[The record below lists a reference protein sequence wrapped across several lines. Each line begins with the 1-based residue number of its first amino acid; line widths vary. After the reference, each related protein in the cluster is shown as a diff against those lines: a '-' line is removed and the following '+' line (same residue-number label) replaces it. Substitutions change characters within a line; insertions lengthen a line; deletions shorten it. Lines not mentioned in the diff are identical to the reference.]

1 MLLALQF
8 PFADARS
15 FLNNGPARLSAPAWP
30 IPVPENEFV
39 RCFGAVHSRARGAPV
54 GGVFSQDFYF
64 AGSNAA
70 IKFPGLGDAPVGPPA
85 ARLRPRGAFRRFFCD
100 GGAVSRVE
108 VGFGLEGTLAVDGDG
123 LLGTIR
129 DVLKLPTAVRQLDG
143 APHQQPLGRQGAAL
157 AKLYAQATSRTADW
171 TKPTVPTQFVWP
183 GSPVAVVE
191 YEIDPARSL
200 AEVTGVPARS
210 DVVQPGAVGGLAV
223 THATLAT
230 GGKNVGIWM
239 IGHTRQ
245 EADAARRLRLCI
257 LRLHAEQ
264 QALGQMLRWMAKGT
278 IQYQPN
284 TPTADRLEEY
294 LNQATHT
301 IFQKAHNGVA
311 QTSLHDIM
319 AAYEWVMSPSERN
332 VLLQQL
338 EHARRQVRLKLERF
352 TQLQGGGPRQMYVE
366 IAGDITG
373 GNLTIMGNGPQQT
386 VNIDYGQG
394 NTFNGDAIAAGYIK
408 DSFNKASG
416 AAGNELQEALAE
428 LTKTVAAMAEKL
440 DTDQQ
445 RQATRKLKALAEEAT
460 DPKPDKSALE
470 FNGKGLIDAAKTV
483 AEMVGPVT
491 TAVKGVLALLGL
503 AL

>member
-8 PFADARS
+8 PFADARP
-15 FLNNGPARLSAPAWP
+15 FLNQGPARLSAPAWP
-30 IPVPENEFV
+30 IPIPENEFV
-39 RCFGAVHSRARGAPV
+39 RGFGAVHSRARGAPV

-64 AGSNAA
+64 AGSSAA
-70 IKFPGLGDAPVGPPA
+70 IKFPGLGDMPVGPPTA
-85 ARLRPRGAFRRFFCD
+85 GLRPRGAFRRFFCD

-108 VGFGLEGTLAVDGDG
+108 IGLALEGSLAVDGDG
-123 LLGTIR
+123 LLGAIR
-129 DVLKLPTAVRQLDG
+129 DVLNLPTAVKQLNG
-143 APHQQPLGRQGAAL
+143 APQQQPLGRQGAAL
-157 AKLYAQATSRTADW
+157 AKLYALATSRTTDL
-171 TKPTVPTQFVWP
+171 TKPVAPANFVWP
-183 GSPVAVVE
+183 GFPVVVVE
-191 YEIDPARSL
+191 YEIDPASGL
-200 AEVTGVPARS
+200 AELTSVPVRS
-210 DVVQPGAVGGLAV
+210 DVVEPDEVGGLAV
-223 THATLAT
+223 AHATLAV
-230 GGKNVGIWM
+230 GGKNVGIWL
-239 IGHTRQ
+239 IGHTRND
-245 EADAARRLRLCI
+245 ADAARRLRLCV

-284 TPTADRLEEY
+284 TPTADRIEEY

-301 IFQKAHNGVA
+301 IFQKASNGVE
-311 QTSLHDIM
+311 QISLRNIM
-319 AAYEWVMSPSERN
+319 AAYDWVMSPAERA

-352 TQLQGGGPRQMYVE
+352 TQLQGGEPRQMYVE
-366 IAGDITG
+366 IAGNITG

-416 AAGNELQEALAE
+416 AADNKLQDALTE
-428 LTKTVAAMAEKL
+428 LTKTVAAMAQKL

-470 FNGKGLIDAAKTV
+470 FNGKGLIEAAKTV